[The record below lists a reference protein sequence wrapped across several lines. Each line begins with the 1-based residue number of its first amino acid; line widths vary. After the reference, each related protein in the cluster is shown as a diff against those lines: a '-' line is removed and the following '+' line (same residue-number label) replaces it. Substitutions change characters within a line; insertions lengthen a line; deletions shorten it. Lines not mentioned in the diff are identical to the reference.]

1 MRMRGRTLL
10 LALVV
15 VLAGGPSA
23 EATRDGGSPPE
34 WQAAA
39 QLPVARSEVASAVVG
54 EEIAIAGGFLSDGK
68 SSARVDVY
76 SPRLDR
82 WRRLPDLPVAVNHAM
97 AAGHAGRLYVVGG
110 YGQDRTR
117 LRTAFVL
124 RNGRWRPLPRL
135 PAARAAAGAAVVG
148 GALVV
153 AGGVGPGGLAGESFA
168 LDLRSKQW
176 SRLPGPTP
184 REHLGV
190 AALGGRVYAVGGR
203 TAGFDT
209 NLDLAEVFVPSRR
222 TWRALPPLP
231 EPRGG
236 TGLAGLR
243 GQLVSVGG
251 EAPEGTISS
260 VYALDVAA
268 RRWRRLPDLP
278 TARHGL
284 GVAAVGGRVYAIGGG
299 VRPGLSV
306 STANETLV
314 VR

>member
-1 MRMRGRTLL
+1 MRMRGRARL
-10 LALVV
+10 LAVIVL
-15 VLAGGPSA
+15 LAGGPSA
-23 EATRDGGSPPE
+23 EAARDGGTPPE
-34 WQAAA
+34 WQPAAR
-39 QLPVARSEVASAVVG
+39 LPVARSEVAAAVVG
-54 EEIAIAGGFLSDGK
+54 EEIAIIGGFLPDGK
-68 SSARVDVY
+68 SSPRVDAY

-97 AAGHAGRLYVVGG
+97 AAGHEGRLYVVGG

-124 RNGRWRPLPRL
+124 GNGRWRALPRL
-135 PAARAAAGAAVVG
+135 PAARAAAGAAVVRDM
-148 GALVV
+148 LVV
-153 AGGVGPGGLAGESFA
+153 AGGVGPRGLARESFA
-168 LDLRSKQW
+168 LDLRSEQW

-209 NLDLAEVFVPSRR
+209 NLDLAEVFVPGLR
-222 TWRALPPLP
+222 TWRSLPPLP

-236 TGLAGLR
+236 TGLAALR

-260 VYALDVAA
+260 VYAYDLGA
-268 RRWRRLPDLP
+268 RRWRRMPDLP

-284 GVAAVGGRVYAIGGG
+284 GVEAVGGRVYAIGGG
-299 VRPGLSV
+299 LQPGLSV
-306 STANETLV
+306 SATNETLV